1 MVLRLYDAEVG
12 EVTPVV
18 PAQPGQ
24 LRTYTAGTGE
34 GERGAAGLRSYL
46 LADLIRRVGEQH
58 HLVVSAWH
66 GGDGLGAEWE
76 ALNIHP
82 LAAAPSPPEPLDIG
96 IGAQPPG
103 ARARWL
109 RSAPVTADEV
119 EAIANGSLTA
129 AVNGRGHDPLAVRL
143 MLLQEHYR
151 QPVTL
156 GWEQLA
162 AADRELGEWRRHV
175 AAWANSPSKPMAA
188 QYATGIRAAFD
199 DDLDTLAALRAL
211 TALAADAQI
220 PAGAKF
226 ETFAYV
232 DQLLGLDLARDIGRF

>member
-1 MVLRLYDAEVG
+1 VLRLYDADAG

-18 PAQPGQ
+18 PARPGQ
-24 LRTYTAGTGE
+24 LCTYTAGVGE
-34 GERGAAGLRSYL
+34 GERGAAGVRSYL

-82 LAAAPSPPEPLDIG
+82 PAAAPSPPEPLDIG
-96 IGAQPPG
+96 IGAQPAG

-119 EAIANGSLTA
+119 DATGDGSLTA
-129 AVNGRGHDPLAVRL
+129 AVSGRGLDPLAVRL

-151 QPVTL
+151 EAVTL

-162 AADRELGEWRRHV
+162 AADRLLGEWRRQV

-188 QYATGIRAAFD
+188 QYTTGIQAAFD
-199 DDLDTLAALRAL
+199 DDLDTLAALQAL
-211 TALAADAQI
+211 TALAADTDV
-220 PAGAKF
+220 PVGSKF
-226 ETFAYV
+226 ETFVYL
-232 DQLLGLDLARDIGRF
+232 DHLLGLDLARDIGRF